1 MSAALAAIVE
11 RATAKETRSRYR
23 TVDEMVHDLEEV
35 LAIGAAR
42 AGEASGEATAL
53 QGLPGET
60 GDYAPLRLRRPRRW
74 LVLSALGIGLVAG
87 GIAYLATRTEK
98 GPGGA
103 AIPRAGGFT
112 ESSSAAAPR
121 ATMTR
126 RATARRIPPPRS
138 SRSTATTPR
147 AGPPRP
153 TATAWRASTRAA

>member
-1 MSAALAAIVE
+1 M
-11 RATAKETRSRYR
+11 
-23 TVDEMVHDLEEV
+23 
-35 LAIGAAR
+35 
-42 AGEASGEATAL
+42 L

-112 ESSSAAAPR
+112 EVSSAAAPR
-121 ATMTR
+121 AR
-126 RATARRIPPPRS
+126 L
-138 SRSTATTPR
+138 
-147 AGPPRP
+147 
-153 TATAWRASTRAA
+153 